1 MSKAT
6 TRHWGAYTRNQEAV
20 AQAIARKEYMD
31 MTPTGVEVVD
41 EFFALMDQT
50 GIMKRLAVEGEYQR
64 RMVPM
69 VLQIVT
75 YSSKIIMGLSSQ
87 NQIPTHLFR
96 DAGLLR
102 RIGYTAKQI
111 EEGFNKR
118 GKVEHHPIHKNTLS
132 DALERLTVEE
142 SQAIFDGTVEDLI
155 KAKLLDDTVFSMDG
169 TELSATEH
177 YPGAGKVTS
186 TREVK
191 DKWGNV
197 KTSTS
202 TRYGYLLL
210 SLRGVK
216 SNTVVAAGIDS
227 IGSCEHSWV
236 PILVQKAKSAGVKIK
251 TLLADGAYC
260 VGDMLWQ
267 LKHKENIDFIVPAD
281 NSMCIT
287 EDARSLAQ
295 MKDGVTTKKDQQI
308 TAMGIKNLTTYEA
321 YKPPAD
327 QTQRGPK
334 ATLNAVVVTRWKGK
348 DVPREKQVVLIT
360 SLTVDDPLQIVEL
373 YGKRADMENSL
384 HRELKQGWYIEHFP
398 SKQHRACMAH
408 LYLTLTLFNVACAY
422 KTERGQELADL
433 GIRRLRAEH
442 LGGAAWVLIIYTE
455 HEYGVFDV
463 EEFAHLSG
471 NPPKKFH
478 RFTP

>member
-1 MSKAT
+1 LGKIT
-6 TRHWGAYTRNQEAV
+6 THRWGAYTRNQEAV

-41 EFFALMDQT
+41 EFFALMDQV

-64 RMVPM
+64 RMIPM
-69 VLQIVT
+69 VLHMVT

-102 RIGYTAKQI
+102 LIGFTAKQI
-111 EEGFNKR
+111 GEGFNKR
-118 GKVEHHPIHKNTLS
+118 GKGGHRPIHKNTLS

-142 SQAIFDGTVEDLI
+142 SQAVFDGAVEDLA
-155 KAKLLDDTVFSMDG
+155 KAKLISETVFSLDG
-169 TELSATEH
+169 TELSTTEN
-177 YPGAGKVTS
+177 YPGAGKVS
-186 TREVK
+186 SEREVK

-197 KTSTS
+197 KAIKS

-216 SNTVVAAGIDS
+216 SNTVVAAGVDS
-227 IGSCEHSWV
+227 IGRNEHNWV
-236 PILVQKAKSAGVKIK
+236 LSLVEKAKTAGVKIN

-260 VGDMLWQ
+260 VGGLLWK
-267 LKHKENIDFIVPAD
+267 LKHKQDIDFIVPAD
-281 NSMCIT
+281 SSMCIT
-287 EDARSLAQ
+287 EDARALAQ
-295 MKDGVTTKKDQQI
+295 MKDGTIVKQNNEI
-308 TAMGIKNLTTYEA
+308 RAVGIKNLSTYEA
-321 YKPPAD
+321 YRPPEGE
-327 QTQRGPK
+327 TQRGPK
-334 ATLNAVVVTRWKGK
+334 ATLNAVVITCWKGK

-360 SLTVDDPLQIVEL
+360 SLSVDDPLQIVEL

-384 HRELKQGWYIEHFP
+384 HRELKQAWYIEHFP

-408 LYLTLTLFNVACAY
+408 IYLTLTLFNVACAY
-422 KTERGQELADL
+422 KTKRGQELANL
-433 GIRRLRAEH
+433 GIRRLRAQH
-442 LGGAAWVLIIYTE
+442 LGGAAWLLIVYTE
-455 HEYGVFDV
+455 NEYGIFDI

-471 NPPKKFH
+471 NPPKRFH